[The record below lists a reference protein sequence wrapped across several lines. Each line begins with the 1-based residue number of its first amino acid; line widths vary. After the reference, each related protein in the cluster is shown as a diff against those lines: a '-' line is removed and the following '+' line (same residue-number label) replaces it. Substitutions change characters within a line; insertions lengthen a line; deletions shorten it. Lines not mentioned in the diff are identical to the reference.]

1 MCAVEQNFK
10 SFKNFVKI
18 QNNCW
23 PKSLTEK
30 DVNNEIKLFLKCNG
44 MFLQKLYS
52 IFVPEV
58 CSQCSLLQLC
68 NTNDIV

>member
-1 MCAVEQNFK
+1 MCAVERNVKIFK
-10 SFKNFVKI
+10 KFVKI
-18 QNNCW
+18 KNNFG
-23 PKSLTEK
+23 PRSLAEK
-30 DVNNEIKLFLKCNG
+30 NVNNEIKLLLKCNR

-58 CSQCSLLQLC
+58 CSQCSLQQLC